1 MGRKYQPLSKTV
13 KETVDLVF
21 ELTTSNPDGYEM
33 KAKDLGRTGQS
44 VVKILHQRGILER
57 IRMKNRVHAFLYKW
71 VAASAPTKVLYG
83 SLTQELSDM
92 ARKMNEKYNAKKKS
106 AEKASVDVIAEEPV
120 PAPAVVTFHDGPVPV
135 VPSLD
140 PFSAQELWDEL
151 KRRGFFIE
159 GERLCIVKKAYLD

>member
-13 KETVDLVF
+13 KEAVDLVF

-33 KAKDLGRTGQS
+33 KAKDLGSTGKL
-44 VVKILHQRGILER
+44 VVRILHQRGILER
-57 IRMKNRVHAFLYKW
+57 IRMKNRVHSFLYKW

-83 SLTQELSDM
+83 SITQELSDM

-106 AEKASVDVIAEEPV
+106 AEKASVDVIAEETV
-120 PAPAVVTFHDGPVPV
+120 PAPAVETFHDGPVLV

>member
-13 KETVDLVF
+13 KEAVDLVF

-33 KAKDLGRTGQS
+33 KAKDLGRTGGS

-83 SLTQELSDM
+83 SITQELSDKV
-92 ARKMNEKYNAKKKS
+92 RKMNEKYNAKKKS
-106 AEKASVDVIAEEPV
+106 AEKASVDVIAEETV
-120 PAPAVVTFHDGPVPV
+120 PAPAVETFHDGPVQV
-135 VPSLD
+135 APSLD

-151 KRRGFFIE
+151 KRRGYSADENGLF
-159 GERLCIVKKAYLD
+159 IVKKTYLD